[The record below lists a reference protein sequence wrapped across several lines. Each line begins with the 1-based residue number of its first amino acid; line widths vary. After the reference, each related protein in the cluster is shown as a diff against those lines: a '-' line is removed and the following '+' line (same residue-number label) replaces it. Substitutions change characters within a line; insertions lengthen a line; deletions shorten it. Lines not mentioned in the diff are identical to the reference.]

1 MGLYQRGDP
10 YKILAKEKYG
20 FYLTNFCYCW
30 NVGSLQCDIK
40 ESAPTTSRDLV
51 VTFFESVNVVVKQF
65 HCLLSNPYF
74 SFG

>member
-65 HCLLSNPYF
+65 HCLLSNPCF